1 MRAKH
6 VMTYPV
12 ITATAD
18 RTVREVAQIL
28 GTHHISAV
36 PIVDDSG
43 KLIGLVSEGDL
54 VRRFEIGTQ
63 MRRSWWLS
71 IFTSNV
77 QLAEEYARA
86 HARKVLDVMTQD
98 VITVAPET
106 QLSDIARIFERNRIK
121 RVPVLDKGKLVGIV
135 TRANLVQA
143 IATAPQEKRPPLQD
157 EELRDRI
164 LKHLE
169 KQVWV
174 NPAMLNVTVEN
185 ATVNLWGLVSSESE
199 RNAVRIAVETIADGK
214 TINNNVSLEPAPGWI

>member
-12 ITATAD
+12 ITAVAD
-18 RTVREVAQIL
+18 QTVREVAQIL
-28 GTHHISAV
+28 SSRHISAV

-54 VRRFEIGTQ
+54 IRRFEIGTQ
-63 MRRSWWLS
+63 VQRSWWLA
-71 IFTSNV
+71 IFITNV

-86 HARKVLDVMTQD
+86 HAKKVKDVMTHD
-98 VITVAPET
+98 VISVEPET
-106 QLSDIARIFERNRIK
+106 PLSEIARIFERNRIK
-121 RVPVLDKGKLVGIV
+121 RVPVLDGGKLVGIV

-143 IATAPQEKRPPLQD
+143 IATALQGKKQPLQA

-169 KQVWV
+169 KQAWL
-174 NPAMLNVTVEN
+174 NTATLNVTVEN
-185 ATVNLWGLVSSESE
+185 ATVNLWGMVSTESE
-199 RNAVRIAVETIADGK
+199 RNALRIAVEEIADDK
-214 TINNNVSLEPAPGWI
+214 VVTNNVALEPAPAWL